1 MIRSRLINFIFI
13 SIIIASCNNSQE
25 NIDVSKQ
32 WKVDYYGNLILGLN
46 DGQWGAKVFTTQEQ
60 NLFNDL
66 DTANLTGT
74 VKPDSVLSSSTI
86 IPNPFKTQALFAFSF
101 SNGFNGQIEF
111 KFVIVDSHM
120 NIVDKRAIRIQ
131 GTSYPNIPLNPSG
144 SGPIPLTPKIPVGSF
159 RIYYSLSAQSS
170 QNFYTSWGNIQQIQ

>member
-1 MIRSRLINFIFI
+1 MIRSRLVNFVFI
-13 SIIIASCNNSQE
+13 SIIIMSCGKSQE

-32 WKVDYYGNLILGLN
+32 WTIDYSGNLVHGLN
-46 DGQWGAKVFTTQEQ
+46 DGQWGAKVFTTREQ

-66 DTANLTGT
+66 DTADLTGT
-74 VKPDSVLSSSTI
+74 VKPDSVASSSI
-86 IPNPFKTQALFAFSF
+86 IPNPFKTQALFVFSF
-101 SNGFNGQIEF
+101 SNGFNGQVEF

-131 GTSYPNIPLNPSG
+131 GTSNPNISSNPSG